1 MAQPQNEGTTRMTRR
16 LAVAFALVMGL
27 VAAPAMATTG
37 ETVAV
42 VQRAVLASDGTTI
55 TLNVGQ
61 PVALGDTIATG
72 EGGEAQII
80 FPDQT
85 RIVVGPNS
93 QLAITRLLFRDNGTA
108 RRLSVTAV
116 RGTFRFLS
124 GESPSRAY
132 NIRTPTA
139 TMGVRG
145 TAFDFAVEGRDDTD
159 LVVYSG
165 QVQFCARGRC
175 ARVPGGCQAVRVDR
189 RGAFSQPETAQERR
203 EKLDARFPYVD
214 QQERLQPAFRTST
227 VNCRED
233 RNTPPTQQLVRQI
246 PLPAAP
252 SAVREDNT
260 SAPTPEPRSGNPAD

>member
-1 MAQPQNEGTTRMTRR
+1 MKQW
-16 LAVAFALVMGL
+16 LAATIALFL
-27 VAAPAMATTG
+27 AALPALATTG

-42 VQRAVLASDGTTI
+42 VQRAVISSDGNTV

-61 PVALGDTIATG
+61 AVALGDTVATG

-108 RRLSVTAV
+108 RRLSVNAV

-124 GESPSRAY
+124 GESPSNAY
-132 NIRTPTA
+132 SIRTPTA

-145 TAFDFAVEGRDDTD
+145 TSFDFAVAGRDDTD
-159 LVVYSG
+159 LVVYDG

-175 ARVPGGCQAVRVDR
+175 AQVPGGCQAVRIDR
-189 RGAFSQPETAQERR
+189 RGNFSQPETAQERR

-214 QQERLQPAFRTST
+214 DQERLTPRFRTST

-233 RNTPPTQQLVRQI
+233 RNTPPAQQLVRQI
-246 PLPAAP
+246 SLPAAT
-252 SAVREDNT
+252 SAVREDGG
-260 SAPTPEPRSGNPAD
+260 SAAPEPRSGNPAE

>member
-1 MAQPQNEGTTRMTRR
+1 MKRA
-16 LAVAFALVMGL
+16 LAALAAVAAL
-27 VAAPAMATTG
+27 ASPALSATG

-42 VQRAVLASDGTTI
+42 VQRAVINSDGTTV

-72 EGGEAQII
+72 DSGEAQII

-93 QLAITRLLFRDNGTA
+93 QLSITRLLFRDNGTA
-108 RRLSVTAV
+108 RRLSVNAV

-145 TAFDFAVEGRDDTD
+145 TAFDFAVEGGDDTD

-165 QVQFCARGRC
+165 RVQFCARGRC
-175 ARVPGGCQAVRVDR
+175 ARVPGGCQAVRIDR
-189 RGAFSQPETAQERR
+189 RGAFSQP
-203 EKLDARFPYVD
+203 
-214 QQERLQPAFRTST
+214 
-227 VNCRED
+227 
-233 RNTPPTQQLVRQI
+233 
-246 PLPAAP
+246 
-252 SAVREDNT
+252 
-260 SAPTPEPRSGNPAD
+260 

>member
-1 MAQPQNEGTTRMTRR
+1 MKHGLAA
-16 LAVAFALVMGL
+16 AVALFLTAFPAL
-27 VAAPAMATTG
+27 ATTG

-42 VQRAVLASDGTTI
+42 VQRAVINSDGSTV

-61 PVALGDTIATG
+61 AVALGDTVATG
-72 EGGEAQII
+72 DGGEAQII

-93 QLAITRLLFRDNGTA
+93 QLSITRLLFRDNGTA
-108 RRLSVTAV
+108 RRLSVNAV

-124 GESPSRAY
+124 GESPSNAY
-132 NIRTPTA
+132 SIRTPTA

-145 TAFDFAVEGRDDTD
+145 TSFDFAVAGRDDTD
-159 LVVYSG
+159 LVVYDG

-175 ARVPGGCQAVRVDR
+175 ARVPGGCQAVRIDR
-189 RGAFSQPETAQERR
+189 RGNFSQPETALERR

-214 QQERLQPAFRTST
+214 NQDRLTPQFRTST

-233 RNTPPTQQLVRQI
+233 RNTPAAQQLVRQI
-246 PLPAAP
+246 SLPDST
-252 SAVREDNT
+252 SAVRDDGD
-260 SAPTPEPRSGNPAD
+260 SAAPEPRSGNPAE